1 MELHHSTFSYQPH
14 GGVVPSVECQPENL
28 YIYLYIYIYIYVY
41 IYIYIQYTIDI
52 GCSGRETTL

>member
-14 GGVVPSVECQPENL
+14 GGVVPSVECQPE
-28 YIYLYIYIYIYVY
+28 Y
-41 IYIYIQYTIDI
+41 IYIYIQYTIAS